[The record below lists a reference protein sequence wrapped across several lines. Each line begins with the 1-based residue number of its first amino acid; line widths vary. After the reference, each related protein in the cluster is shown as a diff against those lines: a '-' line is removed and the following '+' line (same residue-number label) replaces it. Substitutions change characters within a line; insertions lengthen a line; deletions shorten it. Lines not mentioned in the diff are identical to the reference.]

1 MIKFGTS
8 GFRGVIGDNFTKEN
22 TCKLAYALGSLIKK
36 EKITEPIVDIGFDNR
51 FMGEF
56 FAKWAAEVLVAY
68 GVKVNFYTE
77 SLPSPALAF
86 MAKKHTFGI
95 VLTAS
100 HNPFYYNGIKVFSG
114 GREVPD
120 EYSSKIEKIANSV
133 KYKNIKSVPY
143 ESGVESGKITE
154 LTRFDE
160 YIKSILSFVNKKSI
174 QEYNPK
180 ILFNVMH
187 GNATTAIKDI
197 CKRLGLKNYEIMKE
211 NLDPYFEHGLPA
223 PYLKNLGE
231 QAKRVQKEKFDIGLA
246 LDGDSDR
253 ITCID
258 KSGEI
263 YDCNYILTLLY
274 NYFIEAK
281 GYAGGVAH
289 NTAFTNL
296 LSLVCKAH
304 DKPEYISKVGFKH
317 IAEIFLKS
325 DAFIGGETNGIAL
338 KDHLLSKDGVLASF
352 LLIDLISHYKKSFKE
367 LLTKLEKEYNF
378 KGKVL
383 EFAYPIS
390 LTKKAEITDKVFVKK
405 ELPLLDKKLIS
416 SSYAD
421 GAKYVFENGYWGMIR
436 FSGNENV
443 VRIFAEMEEE
453 KACLEQI
460 AKLEDFIGVKVRQ

>member
-1 MIKFGTS
+1 MH
-8 GFRGVIGDNFTKEN
+8 
-22 TCKLAYALGSLIKK
+22 L
-36 EKITEPIVDIGFDNR
+36 
-51 FMGEF
+51 
-56 FAKWAAEVLVAY
+56 WQ
-68 GVKVNFYTE
+68 
-77 SLPSPALAF
+77 
-86 MAKKHTFGI
+86 KKHTFGI

-160 YIKSILSFVNKKSI
+160 YIKSILSFVNKKNI

-258 KSGEI
+258 KTGDI

-281 GYAGGVAH
+281 GYTGGVAH

-317 IAEIFLKS
+317 IAEIFLNS

-367 LLTKLEKEYNF
+367 LLTKLEKKYNF

-405 ELPLLDKKLIS
+405 DLPLLDKKLIS

-443 VRIFAEMEEE
+443 VRIFAEMEDE

>member
-8 GFRGVIGDNFTKEN
+8 GFRGIIGENFNKEN
-22 TCKLAYALGSLIKK
+22 VQRVAYALAMLISK
-36 EKITEPIVDIGFDNR
+36 EKIEKPIIDVGYDNR
-51 FMGEF
+51 FMGDF
-56 FAKWAAEVLVAY
+56 FAKWVIEVLISY
-68 GVKVNFYTE
+68 KIDVNFFE
-77 SLPSPALAF
+77 KSLPTPVIGFIS
-86 MAKKHTFGI
+86 KKHTFGI

-100 HNPFYYNGIKVFSG
+100 HNPYYYNGIKIIKDG
-114 GREVPD
+114 GEIPD
-120 EYSSKIEKIANSV
+120 SFAQKIEKIANAV
-133 KYKNIKSVPY
+133 KFSKIKTTAYEDGISQKKICLVNNYEDYIKSVL
-143 ESGVESGKITE
+143 S
-154 LTRFDE
+154 
-160 YIKSILSFVNKKSI
+160 YINKKSI
-174 QEYNPK
+174 CDYNPK
-180 ILFNVMH
+180 ILFNSMH
-187 GNATTAIKDI
+187 GNSSMVIKEI
-197 CKRLGLKNYEIMKE
+197 CKKIGFKNYEIMKE
-211 NLDPYFEHGLPA
+211 SIDPYFEHGLPA
-223 PYLKNLGE
+223 PYLKNLTD
-231 QAKRVQKEKFDIGLA
+231 QAKRVKDEKFDLGLA

-258 KSGEI
+258 KTGDI

-281 GYAGGVAH
+281 GYTGGVAH

-405 ELPLLDKKLIS
+405 DLPLLDKKLIS

-421 GAKYVFENGYWGMIR
+421 GAKYIFENGYWGMIR

-443 VRIFAEMEEE
+443 VRIFAEMEDE